1 MAPQFKIKKG
11 NNNNNKRKMPST
23 TTATPGAPVKKKVL
37 IVRSTRAARDLT
49 LNSLNF
55 LDVQIESRDGFVN
68 TKRTYAY
75 MVSEDDEE

>member
-1 MAPQFKIKKG
+1 MAPEFKIKKG

-49 LNSLNF
+49 LNF

-68 TKRTYAY
+68 RKRTYAY